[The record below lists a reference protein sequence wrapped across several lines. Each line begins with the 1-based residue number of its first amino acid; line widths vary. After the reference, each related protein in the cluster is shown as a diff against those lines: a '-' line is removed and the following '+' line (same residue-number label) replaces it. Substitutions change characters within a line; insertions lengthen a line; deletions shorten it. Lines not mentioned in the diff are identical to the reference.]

1 MLDDEFTASEVQDA
15 LNDANDV
22 SAPGPSG
29 QNIAFYKLLFADIP
43 NIMTQAINQMVFVP
57 RLNETQQFKWIQH
70 RKVVYIPK
78 KPGPTSPSDYR
89 PLSMLEVLYNH
100 VYWLKDSA
108 TSSPHSLARINT
120 ASWQTGEYKNHLFWP
135 HTSFRKQ
142 TDMTSHCNLS
152 ASILRRHLTG

>member
-1 MLDDEFTASEVQDA
+1 MVKETAERVTPQTRTLQEFLESHHIQLPQITEDQKDMLDDEFTVSEVQDA

-78 KPGPTSPSDYR
+78 KLGPTSPSDYR
-89 PLSMLEVLYNH
+89 PL
-100 VYWLKDSA
+100 
-108 TSSPHSLARINT
+108 R
-120 ASWQTGEYKNHLFWP
+120 
-135 HTSFRKQ
+135 
-142 TDMTSHCNLS
+142 
-152 ASILRRHLTG
+152 